1 MIKIEPLVSV
11 IITTYKRNDMIGR
24 AIDSVLKQTYK
35 NIEIIVVDDNDPNTE
50 HRKLTEEKMS
60 QYTNNVNFKYIKH
73 EKNKNGA
80 AARNT
85 GIKESS
91 GEIVCFLDDD
101 DWFVQDKVEKQVKYL
116 LNNSKFNGVYCG
128 WDRAGKV
135 VLPKKEGDL
144 SYELLSGTNLIY
156 TNTIMMWK
164 KCAINCK
171 GWDERFKR
179 NQEAAFLLRFFSN
192 GYKIGVVSE
201 CLVGFDISDRSNVL
215 DPKKNEEQFVFYLNQ
230 HKNLIDKLE
239 NESKGI
245 KKSIYSYRY
254 RGILLYYLKER
265 DVLGAIKVYLKMLIR
280 MPITF
285 NKDIVKYIYSRIR
298 KLELYEV

>member
-11 IITTYKRNDMIGR
+11 IITTYKRNNMIGR

-50 HRKLTEEKMS
+50 YRKLTEDKMS
-60 QYTNNVNFKYIKH
+60 QYTDNINFKYIKH
-73 EKNKNGA
+73 EKNRNGA

-101 DWFVQDKVEKQVKYL
+101 DWFFEDKVEKQVEYL

-135 VLPKKEGDL
+135 VLPTKEGDL

-164 KCAINCK
+164 KCAIDCK

-179 NQEAAFLLRFFSN
+179 NQEAVFLLRFFNN

-215 DPKKNEEQFVFYLNQ
+215 APKKNEEQFVFYLNQ

-239 NESKGI
+239 NESKGTR
-245 KKSIYSYRY
+245 KKIYSYRY

-265 DVLGAIKVYLKMLIR
+265 DVLGAIKVYLKMVIR

-298 KLELYEV
+298 KLELY